1 MKTYSPEAATPA
13 AAITL
18 ATGNSNTQP
27 ILFTNH
33 FGDNTLPY
41 ENTYI
46 NKDGKTETLTSKS
59 ELKWVIRDITVTL
72 TRDWDMSQA
81 QIILTC
87 ELPDKSMREPPLPDV
102 FIFRGGDN
110 PYLGKE
116 DEIRIYAGYV
126 ESSTT
131 PITADLLDEVPFDF
145 TDIKTQKLQCHNKNK
160 PLCPIF
166 WGFIDTMEYSS
177 TPTGSMLTIQCRDR
191 VRVLADTR
199 IVSLVAF
206 QGKQNSEA
214 NPTTVGNQ
222 TVDSSS
228 VEGIVSG
235 DRSEILWQLANAAAG
250 NPFGQN
256 LKDLQKAGTPKCW
269 KFVEKGEIVKGFT
282 VDQNKN
288 IKQKFPQE
296 NPAQWVQTTTCRL
309 MADKATP
316 RFNIWTERPPIVKG
330 EPDSTLQVLNKIPLE
345 IVDFIAKTE
354 ERPMDFFASHING
367 DFILGPR
374 VKDESGFA
382 DADRSHRTYF
392 HRTYPKECSPP
403 TYNQMI
409 QKIKVTDTTL
419 FSFNNFVI
427 IDSSKT
433 KGGGTSLIG
442 AIRKGYSA
450 LSTSLTNRNPSPPC
464 KTQIIYDGGLAS
476 YENPEF
482 GATLLALAH
491 AKIWSRDITGIEMEV
506 VGDPTFYPSEAIRVY
521 NTYLHDYK
529 TYTVVNSN
537 KDTMEDL
544 RKYRDNVEKNVA
556 PQMKTETPDQRKD
569 TSANNNLSK
578 ALGDYFA
585 NRIPSNIDNFV
596 LPYYSVRVVQHR
608 LTTQGDKGFVSRVV
622 AVSDV

>member
-1 MKTYSPEAATPA
+1 MKTYSTEAATPA

-33 FGDNTLPY
+33 FGDKGTY
-41 ENTYI
+41 ENSE
-46 NKDGKTETLTSKS
+46 GKTKDV
-59 ELKWVIRDITVTL
+59 ELKWVIKDITVTL
-72 TRDWDMSQA
+72 TRDWNISQA
-81 QIILTC
+81 QIVLTC

-102 FIFRGGDN
+102 SIYRGGDN

-131 PITADLLDEVPFDF
+131 PITADLLDEIPFDF
-145 TDIKTQKLQCHNKNK
+145 TDIKTQVKQFHNKNK

-166 WGFIDTMEYSS
+166 WGFIDTMKYSGTS
-177 TPTGSMLTIQCRDR
+177 TGYTLTIQCRDR
-191 VRVLADTR
+191 ARVLADTR

-214 NPTTVGNQ
+214 KTVTVGSDNVSQ
-222 TVDSSS
+222 DATT
-228 VEGIVSG
+228 EGVVSG
-235 DRSEILWQLANAAAG
+235 DRTKILMQLANAAAG
-250 NPFGQN
+250 NPYGEDPIE
-256 LKDLQKAGTPKCW
+256 LEKKGAKCW
-269 KFVEKGEIVKGFT
+269 KLVKEGEIVKGFT

-288 IKQKFPQE
+288 VKRKFPSE
-296 NPAQWVQTTTCRL
+296 DPANWVQTTTCRI

-316 RFNIWTERPPIVKG
+316 RFNIWSERPPIVKG
-330 EPDSTLQVLNKIPLE
+330 ESQAILQVLNKVPLE
-345 IVDFIAKTE
+345 IIDFIAKTE

-374 VKDESGFA
+374 VKDESGFK
-382 DADRSHRTYF
+382 DEHRSFRTYF
-392 HRTYPKECSPP
+392 HRTAPDGMIP

-409 QKIKVTDTTL
+409 QKIEATDTTL
-419 FSFNNFVI
+419 FSFNNFII

-450 LSTSLTNRNPSPPC
+450 LSTSLTKRNPSPPC

-476 YENPEF
+476 YDNPEL
-482 GATLLALAH
+482 GATYLAMAH

-506 VGDPTFYPSEAIRVY
+506 VGDPTFYPSEAIRIY

-529 TYTVVNSN
+529 TYTVMDST
-537 KDTMEDL
+537 KDTSKDI
-544 RKYRDNVEKNVA
+544 RDYRDDVEKNVA
-556 PQMKTETPDQRKD
+556 PQMKTETQDQKKD
-569 TSANNNLSK
+569 TSADNNLSK
-578 ALGDYFA
+578 AIGKYFS
-585 NRIPSNIDNFV
+585 NRLPSDIDKFV
-596 LPYYSVRVVQHR
+596 LPYYSVRVVQHK
-608 LTTQGDKGFVSRVV
+608 LTTQGDKGFVSRIL

>member
-1 MKTYSPEAATPA
+1 MKTYSIEAATPA

-33 FGDNTLPY
+33 FGDKGTY
-41 ENTYI
+41 ENSE
-46 NKDGKTETLTSKS
+46 GKTKDV
-59 ELKWVIRDITVTL
+59 ELKWVIKDITVTL
-72 TRDWDMSQA
+72 TRDWDISQA
-81 QIILTC
+81 QIVLTC

-102 FIFRGGDN
+102 SIYRGGDN

-131 PITADLLDEVPFDF
+131 PITADLLDEIPFDF
-145 TDIKTQKLQCHNKNK
+145 TDIKTQVKQSHNKNK

-166 WGFIDTMEYSS
+166 WGFIDTMKYSG
-177 TPTGSMLTIQCRDR
+177 TPTGSTLTIQCRDR
-191 VRVLADTR
+191 VRVFADTR

-206 QGKQNSEA
+206 QGKQNSEGSTKTSVGDQVVD
-214 NPTTVGNQ
+214 PTATEQ
-222 TVDSSS
+222 
-228 VEGIVSG
+228 GIVSG
-235 DRSEILWQLANAAAG
+235 DRTEILMQLANAAAG
-250 NPFGQN
+250 NPYGQN
-256 LKDLQKAGTPKCW
+256 PRDLEKKGVTCW
-269 KFVEKGEIVKGFT
+269 KLVKPGEIVKGFT
-282 VDQNKN
+282 VDQDKN
-288 IKQKFPQE
+288 ITVQFPSE
-296 NPAQWVQTTTCRL
+296 DPAQWVQTTTCRI

-316 RFNIWTERPPIVKG
+316 RFNIWNERPPIVKG
-330 EPDSTLQVLNKIPLE
+330 ESQATLQVLNKVPLE
-345 IVDFIAKTE
+345 IIDFIAKTE

-382 DADRSHRTYF
+382 DEHRSYRTYF
-392 HRTYPKECSPP
+392 HRTAPDGMIP

-409 QKIKVTDTTL
+409 QKIEATDTTL
-419 FSFNNFVI
+419 FSFNNFII

-450 LSTSLTNRNPSPPC
+450 LSTSLTKRSPSPPC

-476 YENPEF
+476 YDNPEL
-482 GATLLALAH
+482 GATYLAMAH

-529 TYTVVNSN
+529 TYTVMDST
-537 KDTMEDL
+537 KDTSKDIRE
-544 RKYRDNVEKNVA
+544 YRDDVEKNVA
-556 PQMKTETPDQRKD
+556 PAMKTETQDQKKD
-569 TSANNNLSK
+569 TSADNNLSK
-578 ALGDYFA
+578 AIGKYFA
-585 NRIPSNIDNFV
+585 NRLPSDIDKFV
-596 LPYYSVRVVQHR
+596 LPYYSVRVVQHK
-608 LTTQGDKGFVSRVV
+608 LTTQGDKGYTTKLSC
-622 AVSDV
+622 VSDI

>member
-1 MKTYSPEAATPA
+1 MKTYSIEAATPA

-33 FGDNTLPY
+33 FGDKGTY
-41 ENTYI
+41 ENSE
-46 NKDGKTETLTSKS
+46 GKTKDV
-59 ELKWVIRDITVTL
+59 ELKWVIKDITVTL
-72 TRDWDMSQA
+72 TRDWNISQA
-81 QIILTC
+81 QIVLTC

-102 FIFRGGDN
+102 SIYRGGDN

-131 PITADLLDEVPFDF
+131 PITADLLDEIPFDF
-145 TDIKTQKLQCHNKNK
+145 TDIKTQVKQSHNKNK

-166 WGFIDTMEYSS
+166 WGFIDTMKYSG
-177 TPTGSMLTIQCRDR
+177 TPTGSTLTIQCRDR
-191 VRVLADTR
+191 VRVFADTR

-206 QGKQNSEA
+206 QGKQNSEGSTKTSVGDQVVD
-214 NPTTVGNQ
+214 PTATEQ
-222 TVDSSS
+222 
-228 VEGIVSG
+228 GIVSG
-235 DRSEILWQLANAAAG
+235 DRTEILMQLANAAAG
-250 NPFGQN
+250 NPYGQN
-256 LKDLQKAGTPKCW
+256 PRDLEKKGVTCW
-269 KFVEKGEIVKGFT
+269 KLVKPGEIVKGFT
-282 VDQNKN
+282 VDQDKN
-288 IKQKFPQE
+288 ITVQFPSE
-296 NPAQWVQTTTCRL
+296 DPAQWVQTTTCRI

-316 RFNIWTERPPIVKG
+316 RFNIWNERPPIVKG
-330 EPDSTLQVLNKIPLE
+330 ESQATLQVLNKVPLE
-345 IVDFIAKTE
+345 IIDFIAKTE

-382 DADRSHRTYF
+382 DEHRSYRTYF
-392 HRTYPKECSPP
+392 HRTAPDGMIP

-409 QKIKVTDTTL
+409 QKIEATDTTL
-419 FSFNNFVI
+419 FSFNNFII

-450 LSTSLTNRNPSPPC
+450 LSTSLTKRSPSPPC

-476 YENPEF
+476 YDNPEL
-482 GATLLALAH
+482 GATYLAMAH

-529 TYTVVNSN
+529 TYTVMDST
-537 KDTMEDL
+537 KDTSKDIRE
-544 RKYRDNVEKNVA
+544 YRDDVEKNVA
-556 PQMKTETPDQRKD
+556 PAMKTETQDQKKD
-569 TSANNNLSK
+569 TSADNNLSK
-578 ALGDYFA
+578 AIGKYFA
-585 NRIPSNIDNFV
+585 NRLPSDIDKFV
-596 LPYYSVRVVQHR
+596 LPYYSVRVVQHK
-608 LTTQGDKGFVSRVV
+608 LTTQGDKGYTTKLSC
-622 AVSDV
+622 VSDI

>member
-1 MKTYSPEAATPA
+1 MKTYSTEAATPA

-33 FGDNTLPY
+33 FGDKGTY
-41 ENTYI
+41 ENSEGQT
-46 NKDGKTETLTSKS
+46 KDV
-59 ELKWVIRDITVTL
+59 ELKWVIKDITVTL
-72 TRDWDMSQA
+72 TRDWDISQA
-81 QIILTC
+81 QIVLTC

-102 FIFRGGDN
+102 SIYRGGDN

-131 PITADLLDEVPFDF
+131 PITADLLDEIPFDF
-145 TDIKTQKLQCHNKNK
+145 TDIKTQVKQSHNKNK

-166 WGFIDTMEYSS
+166 WGFIDTMKYSD
-177 TPTGSMLTIQCRDR
+177 TPTGSTLTIQCRDR
-191 VRVLADTR
+191 VRVFADTR

-206 QGKQNSEA
+206 QGKQNSEGS
-214 NPTTVGNQ
+214 NKTSVGDQVVDPTATEQ
-222 TVDSSS
+222 
-228 VEGIVSG
+228 GIVSG
-235 DRSEILWQLANAAAG
+235 DRTEILIQLANAAAG
-250 NPFGQN
+250 NPYGENQ
-256 LKDLQKAGTPKCW
+256 KDLEQAGTPKCW
-269 KFVEKGEIVKGFT
+269 KFVKPGEIVKGFT
-282 VDQNKN
+282 VDKEKN
-288 IKQKFPQE
+288 VKRKFPSE
-296 NPAQWVQTTTCRL
+296 DPAQWVQTTTCRI

-316 RFNIWTERPPIVKG
+316 RFNIWSERQPIVKG
-330 EPDSTLQVLNKIPLE
+330 ESQATLQVLNKVPLE
-345 IVDFIAKTE
+345 IIDFIAKTE

-382 DADRSHRTYF
+382 DEHRSFRTYF

-409 QKIKVTDTTL
+409 QKIEVTDTTL
-419 FSFNNFVI
+419 FSFNNFII

-450 LSTSLTNRNPSPPC
+450 LSTSLTKRNPSPPC

-476 YENPEF
+476 YDNPEL
-482 GATLLALAH
+482 GATYLAMAH

-529 TYTVVNSN
+529 TYTVMDST
-537 KDTMEDL
+537 KDTSKDIRE
-544 RKYRDNVEKNVA
+544 YRDDVEKNVA
-556 PQMKTETPDQRKD
+556 PAMKTETQDQKKD
-569 TSANNNLSK
+569 TSADNNLSK
-578 ALGDYFA
+578 AIGKYFA
-585 NRIPSNIDNFV
+585 NRIPSNINNFV
-596 LPYYSVRVVQHR
+596 LPYYSVRVVQHK
-608 LTTQGDKGFVSRVV
+608 LTTQGDKGYTTKLS
-622 AVSDV
+622 AVSDI

>member
-1 MKTYSPEAATPA
+1 MKTYSTEAATPA

-33 FGDNTLPY
+33 FGDKGTY
-41 ENTYI
+41 ENSE
-46 NKDGKTETLTSKS
+46 GKTKDV
-59 ELKWVIRDITVTL
+59 ELKWVIKDITVTL
-72 TRDWDMSQA
+72 TRDWDISQA
-81 QIILTC
+81 QIVLTC

-102 FIFRGGDN
+102 SIYRGGDN

-131 PITADLLDEVPFDF
+131 PITADLLDEIPFDF
-145 TDIKTQKLQCHNKNK
+145 TDIKTQVKQSHNKNK

-166 WGFIDTMEYSS
+166 WGFIDTMKYSG
-177 TPTGSMLTIQCRDR
+177 TPTGSTLTIQCRDR
-191 VRVLADTR
+191 VRVFADTR

-206 QGKQNSEA
+206 QGKQNSEGSTKTSVGDQVVD
-214 NPTTVGNQ
+214 PTATEQ
-222 TVDSSS
+222 
-228 VEGIVSG
+228 GIVSG
-235 DRSEILWQLANAAAG
+235 DRTEILMQLANAAAG
-250 NPFGQN
+250 NPYGQN
-256 LKDLQKAGTPKCW
+256 PRDLEKKGVTCW
-269 KFVEKGEIVKGFT
+269 KLVKPGEIVKGFT
-282 VDQNKN
+282 VDQDKN
-288 IKQKFPQE
+288 ITVQFPSE
-296 NPAQWVQTTTCRL
+296 DPAQWVQTTTCRI

-316 RFNIWTERPPIVKG
+316 RFNIWNERPPIVKG
-330 EPDSTLQVLNKIPLE
+330 ESQATLQVLNKVPLE
-345 IVDFIAKTE
+345 IIDFIAKTE

-382 DADRSHRTYF
+382 DEHRSYRTYF
-392 HRTYPKECSPP
+392 HRTAPDGMIP

-409 QKIKVTDTTL
+409 QKIEATDTTL
-419 FSFNNFVI
+419 FSFNNFII

-450 LSTSLTNRNPSPPC
+450 LSTSLTKRSPSPPC

-476 YENPEF
+476 YDNPEL
-482 GATLLALAH
+482 GATYLAMAH

-529 TYTVVNSN
+529 TYTVMDST
-537 KDTMEDL
+537 KDTSKDIRE
-544 RKYRDNVEKNVA
+544 YRDDVEKNVA
-556 PQMKTETPDQRKD
+556 PAMKTETQDQKKD
-569 TSANNNLSK
+569 TSADNNLSK
-578 ALGDYFA
+578 AIGKYFA
-585 NRIPSNIDNFV
+585 NRLPSDIDKFV
-596 LPYYSVRVVQHR
+596 LPYYSVRVVQHK
-608 LTTQGDKGFVSRVV
+608 LTTQGDKGYTTKLSC
-622 AVSDV
+622 VSDI

>member
-1 MKTYSPEAATPA
+1 MKTYSIEAATPA

-33 FGDNTLPY
+33 FGDKGTY
-41 ENTYI
+41 ENSE
-46 NKDGKTETLTSKS
+46 GKTKNV
-59 ELKWVIRDITVTL
+59 ELKWVIKDITVTL
-72 TRDWDMSQA
+72 TRDWDISQA
-81 QIILTC
+81 QIVLTC

-102 FIFRGGDN
+102 SIYRGGDN

-131 PITADLLDEVPFDF
+131 PITADLLDEIPFDF
-145 TDIKTQKLQCHNKNK
+145 TDIKTQVKQSHNKNK

-166 WGFIDTMEYSS
+166 WGFIDTMKYSGN
-177 TPTGSMLTIQCRDR
+177 PTGSTLTIQCRDR
-191 VRVLADTR
+191 VRVFADTR

-206 QGKQNSEA
+206 QGKQNSERSTKTSVGDQVVD
-214 NPTTVGNQ
+214 PTATEQ
-222 TVDSSS
+222 
-228 VEGIVSG
+228 GIVSG
-235 DRSEILWQLANAAAG
+235 DRTEILMQLANAAAG
-250 NPFGQN
+250 NPYGQN
-256 LKDLQKAGTPKCW
+256 PRDLEKKGVTCW
-269 KFVEKGEIVKGFT
+269 KLVKPGEIVKGFT
-282 VDQNKN
+282 VDQDKN
-288 IKQKFPQE
+288 ITVQFPSE
-296 NPAQWVQTTTCRL
+296 DPAQWVQTTTCRI

-316 RFNIWTERPPIVKG
+316 RFNIWNERPPIVKG
-330 EPDSTLQVLNKIPLE
+330 ESQGTLQVLNKVPLE
-345 IVDFIAKTE
+345 IIDFIAKTE

-382 DADRSHRTYF
+382 DEHRSYRTYF
-392 HRTYPKECSPP
+392 HRTAPDGMIP

-409 QKIKVTDTTL
+409 QKIEATDTTL
-419 FSFNNFVI
+419 FSFNNFII

-450 LSTSLTNRNPSPPC
+450 LSTSLTKRSPSPPC

-476 YENPEF
+476 YDNPEL
-482 GATLLALAH
+482 GATYLAMAH

-506 VGDPTFYPSEAIRVY
+506 VGDPTLYPSEAIRVY

-529 TYTVVNSN
+529 TYTVMDST
-537 KDTMEDL
+537 KDTSKDIRE
-544 RKYRDNVEKNVA
+544 YRDDVEKNVA
-556 PQMKTETPDQRKD
+556 PAMKTETQDQKKD
-569 TSANNNLSK
+569 TSADNNLSK
-578 ALGDYFA
+578 AIGKYFA
-585 NRIPSNIDNFV
+585 NRLPSDIDKFV
-596 LPYYSVRVVQHR
+596 LPYYSVRVVQHK
-608 LTTQGDKGFVSRVV
+608 LTTQGDKGYTTKLSC
-622 AVSDV
+622 VSDI

>member
-1 MKTYSPEAATPA
+1 MKTYSTEAATPA

-33 FGDNTLPY
+33 FGDKGTY
-41 ENTYI
+41 ENSE
-46 NKDGKTETLTSKS
+46 GKTKDV
-59 ELKWVIRDITVTL
+59 ELKWVIKDITVTL
-72 TRDWDMSQA
+72 TRDWDISQA
-81 QIILTC
+81 QIVLTC

-102 FIFRGGDN
+102 SIYRGGDN

-131 PITADLLDEVPFDF
+131 PITADLLDEIPFDF
-145 TDIKTQKLQCHNKNK
+145 TDIKTQVKQSHNKNK

-166 WGFIDTMEYSS
+166 WGFIDTMKYSG
-177 TPTGSMLTIQCRDR
+177 TPTGSTLTIQCRDR
-191 VRVLADTR
+191 VRVFADTR

-206 QGKQNSEA
+206 QGKQNSEGS
-214 NPTTVGNQ
+214 NKTSVGDQVVDPTATEQ
-222 TVDSSS
+222 
-228 VEGIVSG
+228 GIVSG
-235 DRSEILWQLANAAAG
+235 DRTEILMQLANAAAG
-250 NPFGQN
+250 NPYGQN
-256 LKDLQKAGTPKCW
+256 PRDLEKKGVTCW
-269 KFVEKGEIVKGFT
+269 KLVKPGEIVKGFT
-282 VDQNKN
+282 VDQDKN
-288 IKQKFPQE
+288 ITVQFPSE
-296 NPAQWVQTTTCRL
+296 DPAQWVQTTTCRI

-316 RFNIWTERPPIVKG
+316 RFNIWNERPPIVKG
-330 EPDSTLQVLNKIPLE
+330 ESQATLQVLNKVPLE
-345 IVDFIAKTE
+345 IIDFIAKTE

-382 DADRSHRTYF
+382 DEHRSYRTYF
-392 HRTYPKECSPP
+392 HRTAPDGMIP

-409 QKIKVTDTTL
+409 QKIEATDTTL
-419 FSFNNFVI
+419 FSFNNFII

-450 LSTSLTNRNPSPPC
+450 LSTSLTKRSPSPPC

-476 YENPEF
+476 YDNPEL
-482 GATLLALAH
+482 GATYLAMAH

-529 TYTVVNSN
+529 TYTVMDST
-537 KDTMEDL
+537 KDTSKDIRE
-544 RKYRDNVEKNVA
+544 YRDDVEKNVA
-556 PQMKTETPDQRKD
+556 PAMKTETQDQKKD
-569 TSANNNLSK
+569 TSADNNLSK
-578 ALGDYFA
+578 AIGKYFA
-585 NRIPSNIDNFV
+585 NRLPSDIDKFV
-596 LPYYSVRVVQHR
+596 LPYYSVRVVQHK
-608 LTTQGDKGFVSRVV
+608 LTTQGDKGYTTKLSC
-622 AVSDV
+622 VSDI

>member
-1 MKTYSPEAATPA
+1 MKTYSTEAATPA

-33 FGDNTLPY
+33 FGDKGTY
-41 ENTYI
+41 ENSE
-46 NKDGKTETLTSKS
+46 GKTKDV
-59 ELKWVIRDITVTL
+59 ELKWVIKDITVTL
-72 TRDWDMSQA
+72 TRDWDISQA
-81 QIILTC
+81 QIVLTC

-102 FIFRGGDN
+102 SIYRGGDN

-131 PITADLLDEVPFDF
+131 PITADLLDEIPFDF
-145 TDIKTQKLQCHNKNK
+145 TDIKTQVKQSHNKNK

-166 WGFIDTMEYSS
+166 WGFIDTMKYSG
-177 TPTGSMLTIQCRDR
+177 TPTGSTLTIQCRDR
-191 VRVLADTR
+191 VRVFADTR

-206 QGKQNSEA
+206 QGKQNSEGS
-214 NPTTVGNQ
+214 NKTSVGDQ
-222 TVDSSS
+222 VVDSTA
-228 VEGIVSG
+228 IVSG
-235 DRSEILWQLANAAAG
+235 DRTEILMQLANAAAG
-250 NPFGQN
+250 NPYGQN
-256 LKDLQKAGTPKCW
+256 PRDLEKKGVTCW
-269 KFVEKGEIVKGFT
+269 KLVKPGEIVKGFT
-282 VDQNKN
+282 VDQDKN
-288 IKQKFPQE
+288 ITVQFPSE
-296 NPAQWVQTTTCRL
+296 DPAQWVQTTTCRI

-316 RFNIWTERPPIVKG
+316 RFNIWNERPPIVKG
-330 EPDSTLQVLNKIPLE
+330 ESQATLQVLNKVPLE
-345 IVDFIAKTE
+345 IIDFIAKTE

-382 DADRSHRTYF
+382 DEHRSYRTYF
-392 HRTYPKECSPP
+392 HRTAPDGMIP

-409 QKIKVTDTTL
+409 QKIEATDTTL
-419 FSFNNFVI
+419 FSFNNFII

-450 LSTSLTNRNPSPPC
+450 LSTSLTKRSPSPPC

-476 YENPEF
+476 YDNPEL
-482 GATLLALAH
+482 GATYLAMAH

-506 VGDPTFYPSEAIRVY
+506 VGDPTFYTSEAIRVY

-529 TYTVVNSN
+529 TYTVMDST
-537 KDTMEDL
+537 KDTSKDIRE
-544 RKYRDNVEKNVA
+544 YRDDVEKNVA
-556 PQMKTETPDQRKD
+556 PAMKTETQDQKKD
-569 TSANNNLSK
+569 TSADNNLSK
-578 ALGDYFA
+578 AIGKYFA
-585 NRIPSNIDNFV
+585 NRLPSDIDKFV
-596 LPYYSVRVVQHR
+596 LPYYSVRVVQHK
-608 LTTQGDKGFVSRVV
+608 LTTQGDKGYTTKLSC
-622 AVSDV
+622 VSDI

>member
-1 MKTYSPEAATPA
+1 MKTYSIEAATPA

-33 FGDNTLPY
+33 FGDKGTY
-41 ENTYI
+41 ENSE
-46 NKDGKTETLTSKS
+46 GKTKDV
-59 ELKWVIRDITVTL
+59 ELKWVIKDITVTL
-72 TRDWDMSQA
+72 TRDWDISQA
-81 QIILTC
+81 QIVLTC

-102 FIFRGGDN
+102 SIYRGGDN

-131 PITADLLDEVPFDF
+131 PITADLLDEIPFDF
-145 TDIKTQKLQCHNKNK
+145 TDIKTQVKQSHNKNK

-166 WGFIDTMEYSS
+166 WGFIDTMKYSG
-177 TPTGSMLTIQCRDR
+177 TPTGSTLTIQCRDR
-191 VRVLADTR
+191 VRVFADTR

-206 QGKQNSEA
+206 QGKQNSEGSTKTSVGDQVVD
-214 NPTTVGNQ
+214 PTATEQ
-222 TVDSSS
+222 
-228 VEGIVSG
+228 GIVSG
-235 DRSEILWQLANAAAG
+235 DRTEILMQLANAAAG
-250 NPFGQN
+250 NPYGQN
-256 LKDLQKAGTPKCW
+256 PRDLEKKGVTCW
-269 KFVEKGEIVKGFT
+269 KLVKPGEIVKGFT
-282 VDQNKN
+282 VDQDKN
-288 IKQKFPQE
+288 ITVQFPSE
-296 NPAQWVQTTTCRL
+296 DPAQWVQTTTCRI

-316 RFNIWTERPPIVKG
+316 RFNIWNERLPIVKG
-330 EPDSTLQVLNKIPLE
+330 ESQATLQVLNKVPLE
-345 IVDFIAKTE
+345 IIDFIAKTE

-382 DADRSHRTYF
+382 DEHRSYRTYF
-392 HRTYPKECSPP
+392 HRTAPDGMIP

-409 QKIKVTDTTL
+409 QKIEATDTTL
-419 FSFNNFVI
+419 FSFNNFII

-450 LSTSLTNRNPSPPC
+450 LSTSLTKRSPSPPC

-476 YENPEF
+476 YDNPEL
-482 GATLLALAH
+482 GATYLAMAH

-529 TYTVVNSN
+529 TYTVMDST
-537 KDTMEDL
+537 KDTSKDIRE
-544 RKYRDNVEKNVA
+544 YRDDVEKNVA
-556 PQMKTETPDQRKD
+556 PAMKTETQDQKKD
-569 TSANNNLSK
+569 TSADNNLSK
-578 ALGDYFA
+578 AIGKYFA
-585 NRIPSNIDNFV
+585 NRLPSDIDKFV
-596 LPYYSVRVVQHR
+596 LPYYSVRVVQHK
-608 LTTQGDKGFVSRVV
+608 LTTQGDKGYTTKLSC
-622 AVSDV
+622 VSDI

>member
-1 MKTYSPEAATPA
+1 MKTYSTEAATPA

-33 FGDNTLPY
+33 FGDKGTY
-41 ENTYI
+41 ENSE
-46 NKDGKTETLTSKS
+46 GKTKDV
-59 ELKWVIRDITVTL
+59 ELKWVIKDITVTL
-72 TRDWDMSQA
+72 TRDWDISQA
-81 QIILTC
+81 QIVLTC

-102 FIFRGGDN
+102 SIYRGGDN

-131 PITADLLDEVPFDF
+131 PITADLLDEIPFDF
-145 TDIKTQKLQCHNKNK
+145 TDIKTQVKQSHNKNK

-166 WGFIDTMEYSS
+166 WGFIDTMKYSG
-177 TPTGSMLTIQCRDR
+177 TPTGSTLTIQCRDR
-191 VRVLADTR
+191 VRVFADTR

-206 QGKQNSEA
+206 QGKQNSEG
-214 NPTTVGNQ
+214 NTKTSVGDQVVDPTATEQ
-222 TVDSSS
+222 
-228 VEGIVSG
+228 GIVSG
-235 DRSEILWQLANAAAG
+235 DRTEILMQLANAAAG
-250 NPFGQN
+250 NPYGQN
-256 LKDLQKAGTPKCW
+256 PRDLEKKGVTCW
-269 KFVEKGEIVKGFT
+269 KLVKPGEIVKGFT
-282 VDQNKN
+282 VDQDKN
-288 IKQKFPQE
+288 ITVQFPSE
-296 NPAQWVQTTTCRL
+296 DPAQWVQTTTCRI

-316 RFNIWTERPPIVKG
+316 RFNIWNERPPIVKG
-330 EPDSTLQVLNKIPLE
+330 ESQATLQVLNKVPLE
-345 IVDFIAKTE
+345 IIDFIAKTE

-374 VKDESGFA
+374 VKDESGFK
-382 DADRSHRTYF
+382 DEHRSYRTYF
-392 HRTYPKECSPP
+392 HRTAPDGMIP

-409 QKIKVTDTTL
+409 QKIEATDTTL
-419 FSFNNFVI
+419 FSFNNFII

-450 LSTSLTNRNPSPPC
+450 LSTSLTKRSPSPPC

-476 YENPEF
+476 YDNPEL
-482 GATLLALAH
+482 GATYLAMAH

-529 TYTVVNSN
+529 TYTVMDST
-537 KDTMEDL
+537 KDTSKDIRE
-544 RKYRDNVEKNVA
+544 YRDDVEKNVA
-556 PQMKTETPDQRKD
+556 PAMKTETQDQKKD
-569 TSANNNLSK
+569 TSADNNLSK
-578 ALGDYFA
+578 AIGKYFA
-585 NRIPSNIDNFV
+585 NRLPSDIDKFV
-596 LPYYSVRVVQHR
+596 LPYYSVRVVQHK
-608 LTTQGDKGFVSRVV
+608 LTTQGDKGYTTKLSC
-622 AVSDV
+622 VSDI

>member
-1 MKTYSPEAATPA
+1 MKTYSIEAATPA

-33 FGDNTLPY
+33 FGDKGTY
-41 ENTYI
+41 ENSE
-46 NKDGKTETLTSKS
+46 GKTKDV
-59 ELKWVIRDITVTL
+59 ELKWVIKDITVTL
-72 TRDWDMSQA
+72 TRDWNISQA
-81 QIILTC
+81 QIVLTC

-102 FIFRGGDN
+102 SIYRGGDN

-131 PITADLLDEVPFDF
+131 PITADLLDEIPFDF
-145 TDIKTQKLQCHNKNK
+145 TDIKTQVKQSHNKNK

-166 WGFIDTMEYSS
+166 WGFIDTMKYSG
-177 TPTGSMLTIQCRDR
+177 TPTGSTLTIQCRDR
-191 VRVLADTR
+191 VRVFADTR

-206 QGKQNSEA
+206 QGKQNSEGSTKTSVGDQVVD
-214 NPTTVGNQ
+214 PTATEQ
-222 TVDSSS
+222 
-228 VEGIVSG
+228 GIVSG
-235 DRSEILWQLANAAAG
+235 DRTEILMQLANAAAG
-250 NPFGQN
+250 NPYGQN
-256 LKDLQKAGTPKCW
+256 PRDLEKKGVTCW
-269 KFVEKGEIVKGFT
+269 KLVKPGEIVKGFT
-282 VDQNKN
+282 VDQDKN
-288 IKQKFPQE
+288 ITVQFPSE
-296 NPAQWVQTTTCRL
+296 DPAQWVQTTTCRI

-316 RFNIWTERPPIVKG
+316 RFNIWNERLPIVKG
-330 EPDSTLQVLNKIPLE
+330 ESQATLQVLNKVPLE
-345 IVDFIAKTE
+345 IIDFIAKTE

-382 DADRSHRTYF
+382 DEHRSYRTYF
-392 HRTYPKECSPP
+392 HRTAPDGMIP

-409 QKIKVTDTTL
+409 QKIEATDTTL
-419 FSFNNFVI
+419 FSFNNFII

-450 LSTSLTNRNPSPPC
+450 LSTSLTKRSPSPPC

-476 YENPEF
+476 YDNPEL
-482 GATLLALAH
+482 GATYLAMAH

-529 TYTVVNSN
+529 TYTVMDST
-537 KDTMEDL
+537 KDTSKDIRE
-544 RKYRDNVEKNVA
+544 YRDDVEKNVA
-556 PQMKTETPDQRKD
+556 PAMKTETQDQKKD
-569 TSANNNLSK
+569 TSADNNLSK
-578 ALGDYFA
+578 AIGKYFA
-585 NRIPSNIDNFV
+585 NRLPSDIDKFV
-596 LPYYSVRVVQHR
+596 LPYYSVRVVQHK
-608 LTTQGDKGFVSRVV
+608 LTTQGDKGYTTKLSC
-622 AVSDV
+622 VSDI

>member
-1 MKTYSPEAATPA
+1 MKTYSTEAATPA

-33 FGDNTLPY
+33 FGDKGTY
-41 ENTYI
+41 ENSE
-46 NKDGKTETLTSKS
+46 GKTKDV
-59 ELKWVIRDITVTL
+59 ELKWVIKDITVTL
-72 TRDWDMSQA
+72 TRDWNISQA
-81 QIILTC
+81 QIVLTC

-102 FIFRGGDN
+102 SIYRGGDN

-131 PITADLLDEVPFDF
+131 PITADLLDEIPFDF
-145 TDIKTQKLQCHNKNK
+145 TDQSHNKNK

-166 WGFIDTMEYSS
+166 WGFIDTMKYSG
-177 TPTGSMLTIQCRDR
+177 TPTGYTLTIQCRDR
-191 VRVLADTR
+191 ARVFADTR

-214 NPTTVGNQ
+214 KTVTVGSDNVSQ
-222 TVDSSS
+222 DATT
-228 VEGIVSG
+228 EGVVSG
-235 DRSEILWQLANAAAG
+235 DRTKILMQLANAAAG
-250 NPFGQN
+250 NPYGEDPIE
-256 LKDLQKAGTPKCW
+256 LEKKGAKCW
-269 KFVEKGEIVKGFT
+269 KLVKEGEIVKGFT

-288 IKQKFPQE
+288 VKRKFPSE
-296 NPAQWVQTTTCRL
+296 DPANWVQTTTCRI

-316 RFNIWTERPPIVKG
+316 RFNIWSERPPIVKG
-330 EPDSTLQVLNKIPLE
+330 ESQAILQVLNKVPLE
-345 IVDFIAKTE
+345 IIDFIAKTE

-374 VKDESGFA
+374 VKDESGFK
-382 DADRSHRTYF
+382 DEHRSFRTYF
-392 HRTYPKECSPP
+392 HRTAPDGMIP

-409 QKIKVTDTTL
+409 QKIEATDTTL
-419 FSFNNFVI
+419 FSFNNFII

-450 LSTSLTNRNPSPPC
+450 LSTSLTKRNPSPPC

-476 YENPEF
+476 YDNPEL
-482 GATLLALAH
+482 GATYLAMAH

-506 VGDPTFYPSEAIRVY
+506 VGDPTFYPSEAIRIY

-529 TYTVVNSN
+529 TYTVMDST
-537 KDTMEDL
+537 KDTSKDI
-544 RKYRDNVEKNVA
+544 RDYRDDVEKNVA
-556 PQMKTETPDQRKD
+556 PQMKTETQDQKKD
-569 TSANNNLSK
+569 TSADNNLSK
-578 ALGDYFA
+578 AIGKYFS
-585 NRIPSNIDNFV
+585 NRLPSDIDKFV
-596 LPYYSVRVVQHR
+596 LPYYSVRVVQHK
-608 LTTQGDKGFVSRVV
+608 LTTQGDKGFVSRIL

>member
-1 MKTYSPEAATPA
+1 MKTYSIEAATPA

-33 FGDNTLPY
+33 FGDKGTY
-41 ENTYI
+41 ENSE
-46 NKDGKTETLTSKS
+46 GKTKDV
-59 ELKWVIRDITVTL
+59 ELKWVIKDITVTL
-72 TRDWDMSQA
+72 TRDWDISQA
-81 QIILTC
+81 QIVLTC

-102 FIFRGGDN
+102 SIYRGGDN

-131 PITADLLDEVPFDF
+131 PITADLLDEIPFDF
-145 TDIKTQKLQCHNKNK
+145 TDIKTQVKQSHNKNK

-166 WGFIDTMEYSS
+166 WGFIDTMKYSG
-177 TPTGSMLTIQCRDR
+177 TPTGSTLTIQCRDR
-191 VRVLADTR
+191 VRVFADTR

-206 QGKQNSEA
+206 QGKQNSEGS
-214 NPTTVGNQ
+214 TKTSVGDQ
-222 TVDSSS
+222 VVDSTAT
-228 VEGIVSG
+228 EQGIVSG
-235 DRSEILWQLANAAAG
+235 DRTEILMQLANAAAG
-250 NPFGQN
+250 NPYGQN
-256 LKDLQKAGTPKCW
+256 PRDLEKKGVTCW
-269 KFVEKGEIVKGFT
+269 KLVKPGEIVKGFT
-282 VDQNKN
+282 VDQDKN
-288 IKQKFPQE
+288 ITVQFPSE
-296 NPAQWVQTTTCRL
+296 DPAQWVQTTTCRI

-316 RFNIWTERPPIVKG
+316 RFNIWNERPPIVKG
-330 EPDSTLQVLNKIPLE
+330 ESQATLQVLNKVPLE
-345 IVDFIAKTE
+345 IIDFIAKTE

-382 DADRSHRTYF
+382 DEHRSYRTYF
-392 HRTYPKECSPP
+392 HRTAPDGMIP

-409 QKIKVTDTTL
+409 QKIEATDTTL
-419 FSFNNFVI
+419 FSFNNFII

-450 LSTSLTNRNPSPPC
+450 LSTSLTKRSPSPPC

-476 YENPEF
+476 YDNPEL
-482 GATLLALAH
+482 GATYLAMAH

-529 TYTVVNSN
+529 TYTVMDST
-537 KDTMEDL
+537 KDTSKDIRE
-544 RKYRDNVEKNVA
+544 YRDDVEKNVA
-556 PQMKTETPDQRKD
+556 PAMKTETQDQKKD
-569 TSANNNLSK
+569 TSADNNLSK
-578 ALGDYFA
+578 AIGKYFA
-585 NRIPSNIDNFV
+585 NRLPSDIDKFV
-596 LPYYSVRVVQHR
+596 LPYYSVRVVQHK
-608 LTTQGDKGFVSRVV
+608 LTTQGDKGYTTKLSC
-622 AVSDV
+622 VSDI

>member
-1 MKTYSPEAATPA
+1 MKTYSIEAATPA

-33 FGDNTLPY
+33 FGDKGTY
-41 ENTYI
+41 ENSE
-46 NKDGKTETLTSKS
+46 GKTKDV
-59 ELKWVIRDITVTL
+59 ELKWVIKDITVTL
-72 TRDWDMSQA
+72 TRDWDISQA
-81 QIILTC
+81 QIVLTC

-102 FIFRGGDN
+102 SIYRGGDN

-131 PITADLLDEVPFDF
+131 PITADLLDEIPFDF
-145 TDIKTQKLQCHNKNK
+145 TDIKTQVKQSHNKNK

-166 WGFIDTMEYSS
+166 WGFIDTMKYSG
-177 TPTGSMLTIQCRDR
+177 TPTGSTLTIQCRDR
-191 VRVLADTR
+191 VRVFADTR

-206 QGKQNSEA
+206 QGKQNSEGS
-214 NPTTVGNQ
+214 NKTSVGDQVVDPTATEQ
-222 TVDSSS
+222 
-228 VEGIVSG
+228 GIVSG
-235 DRSEILWQLANAAAG
+235 DRTEILMQLANAAAG
-250 NPFGQN
+250 NPYGQN
-256 LKDLQKAGTPKCW
+256 PRDLEKKGVTCW
-269 KFVEKGEIVKGFT
+269 KLVKPGEIVKGFT
-282 VDQNKN
+282 VDQDKN
-288 IKQKFPQE
+288 ITVQFPSE
-296 NPAQWVQTTTCRL
+296 DPAQWVQTTTCRI

-316 RFNIWTERPPIVKG
+316 RFNIWNERPPIVKG
-330 EPDSTLQVLNKIPLE
+330 ESQATLQVLNKVPLE
-345 IVDFIAKTE
+345 IIDFIAKTE

-382 DADRSHRTYF
+382 DEHRSYRTYF
-392 HRTYPKECSPP
+392 HRTAPDGMIP

-409 QKIKVTDTTL
+409 QKIEATDTTL
-419 FSFNNFVI
+419 FSFNNFII

-450 LSTSLTNRNPSPPC
+450 LSTSLTKRSPSPPC

-476 YENPEF
+476 YDNPEL
-482 GATLLALAH
+482 GATYLAMAH

-529 TYTVVNSN
+529 TYTVMDST
-537 KDTMEDL
+537 KDTSKDIRE
-544 RKYRDNVEKNVA
+544 YRDDVEKNVA
-556 PQMKTETPDQRKD
+556 PAMKTETQDQKKD
-569 TSANNNLSK
+569 TSADNNLSK
-578 ALGDYFA
+578 AIGKYFA
-585 NRIPSNIDNFV
+585 NRLPSDIDKFV
-596 LPYYSVRVVQHR
+596 LPYYSVRVVQHK
-608 LTTQGDKGFVSRVV
+608 LTTQGDKGYTTKLSC
-622 AVSDV
+622 VSDI

>member
-1 MKTYSPEAATPA
+1 MKTYSTEAATPA

-33 FGDNTLPY
+33 FGDKGTY
-41 ENTYI
+41 ENSE
-46 NKDGKTETLTSKS
+46 GKTKDV
-59 ELKWVIRDITVTL
+59 ELKWVIKDITVTL
-72 TRDWDMSQA
+72 TRDWPINQA
-81 QIILTC
+81 QIVLTC

-102 FIFRGGDN
+102 SIYRGGDN

-131 PITADLLDEVPFDF
+131 PITADLLDEIPFDF
-145 TDIKTQKLQCHNKNK
+145 TDIKTQVKQSHNKNK

-166 WGFIDTMEYSS
+166 WGFIDTMKYSG
-177 TPTGSMLTIQCRDR
+177 TPTGSTLTIQCRDR
-191 VRVLADTR
+191 VRVFADTR

-206 QGKQNSEA
+206 QGKQNSEG
-214 NPTTVGNQ
+214 NTKTSVGDQVVDPTATEQ
-222 TVDSSS
+222 
-228 VEGIVSG
+228 GIVSG
-235 DRSEILWQLANAAAG
+235 DRTEILMQLANAAAG
-250 NPFGQN
+250 NPYGQN
-256 LKDLQKAGTPKCW
+256 PRDLEKKGVTCW
-269 KFVEKGEIVKGFT
+269 KLVKPGEIVKGFT
-282 VDQNKN
+282 VDQDKN
-288 IKQKFPQE
+288 ITVQFPSE
-296 NPAQWVQTTTCRL
+296 DPAQWVQTTTCRI

-316 RFNIWTERPPIVKG
+316 RFNIWNERPPIVKG
-330 EPDSTLQVLNKIPLE
+330 ESQATLQVLNKVPLE
-345 IVDFIAKTE
+345 IIDFIAKTE

-382 DADRSHRTYF
+382 DEHRSYRTYF
-392 HRTYPKECSPP
+392 HRTAPDGMIP

-409 QKIKVTDTTL
+409 QKIEATDTTL
-419 FSFNNFVI
+419 FSFNNFII

-450 LSTSLTNRNPSPPC
+450 LSTSLTKRSPSPPC

-476 YENPEF
+476 YDNPEL
-482 GATLLALAH
+482 GATYLAMAH

-529 TYTVVNSN
+529 TYTVMDST
-537 KDTMEDL
+537 KDTSKDIRE
-544 RKYRDNVEKNVA
+544 YRDDVEKNVA
-556 PQMKTETPDQRKD
+556 PAMKTETQDQKKD
-569 TSANNNLSK
+569 TSADNNLSK
-578 ALGDYFA
+578 AIGKYFA
-585 NRIPSNIDNFV
+585 NRLPSDIDKFV
-596 LPYYSVRVVQHR
+596 LPYYSVRVVQHK
-608 LTTQGDKGFVSRVV
+608 LTTQGDKGYTTKLSC
-622 AVSDV
+622 VSDI

>member
-1 MKTYSPEAATPA
+1 MKTYSSEAATPA

-18 ATGNSNTQP
+18 ATANSNTQP

-33 FGDNTLPY
+33 FGDKGTY
-41 ENTYI
+41 ENTEGQTT
-46 NKDGKTETLTSKS
+46 NV

-72 TRDWDMSQA
+72 TRDWDISQA
-81 QIILTC
+81 QIVLTC
-87 ELPDKSMREPPLPDV
+87 ELPDKSMREPNLPDV
-102 FIFRGGDN
+102 SIFRGGDS

-131 PITADLLDEVPFDF
+131 PITADLLDEVPFDYI
-145 TDIKTQKLQCHNKNK
+145 DIKTQKLQSHNRDK

-214 NPTTVGNQ
+214 NQTTVGSE

-228 VEGIVSG
+228 VESIVSG
-235 DRSEILWQLANAAAG
+235 DRSEILLQLANAAAG
-250 NPFGQN
+250 NPYGENRQS
-256 LKDLQKAGTPKCW
+256 LVEPKCW

-282 VDQNKN
+282 VDQDKN
-288 IKQKFPQE
+288 VKQEFPQA
-296 NPAQWVQTTTCRL
+296 NPAQWVQTTTCRI

-316 RFNIWTERPPIVKG
+316 RFNIWVERPPIVKG
-330 EPDSTLQVLNKIPLE
+330 EPNSTLQVLNKVPLE

-382 DADRSHRTYF
+382 DPDRSYRTYF

-529 TYTVVNSN
+529 TYTVVDSN
-537 KDTMEDL
+537 KDTTQDIRDY
-544 RKYRDNVEKNVA
+544 RKQAEQVA
-556 PQMKTETPDQRKD
+556 AEIKTETQDQRKD
-569 TSANNNLSK
+569 TSPNNNLSK
-578 ALGDYFA
+578 AIGDYFA

-608 LTTQGDKGFVSRVV
+608 LTTQGDKGYVTKVLG
-622 AVSDV
+622 VSDI

>member
-1 MKTYSPEAATPA
+1 MKTYSTEAATPA

-33 FGDNTLPY
+33 FGDKGTY
-41 ENTYI
+41 ENSE
-46 NKDGKTETLTSKS
+46 GKTKDV
-59 ELKWVIRDITVTL
+59 ELKWVIKDITVTL
-72 TRDWDMSQA
+72 TRDWNISQA
-81 QIILTC
+81 QIVLTC

-102 FIFRGGDN
+102 SIYRGGDN

-131 PITADLLDEVPFDF
+131 PITADLLDEIPFDF
-145 TDIKTQKLQCHNKNK
+145 TDIKTQVKQSHNKNK

-166 WGFIDTMEYSS
+166 WGFIDTMKYSG
-177 TPTGSMLTIQCRDR
+177 TPTGSTLTIQCRDR
-191 VRVLADTR
+191 VRVFADTR

-206 QGKQNSEA
+206 QGKQNSEGSTKTSVGDQVVD
-214 NPTTVGNQ
+214 PTATEQ
-222 TVDSSS
+222 
-228 VEGIVSG
+228 GIVSG
-235 DRSEILWQLANAAAG
+235 DRTEILMQLANAAAG
-250 NPFGQN
+250 NPYGQN
-256 LKDLQKAGTPKCW
+256 PRDLEKKGVTCW
-269 KFVEKGEIVKGFT
+269 KLVKPGEIVKGFT
-282 VDQNKN
+282 VDQDKN
-288 IKQKFPQE
+288 ITVQFPSE
-296 NPAQWVQTTTCRL
+296 DPAQWVQTTTCRI

-316 RFNIWTERPPIVKG
+316 RFNIWNERPPIVKG
-330 EPDSTLQVLNKIPLE
+330 ESQATLQVLNKVPLE
-345 IVDFIAKTE
+345 IIDFIAKTE

-382 DADRSHRTYF
+382 DEHRSYRTYF
-392 HRTYPKECSPP
+392 HRTAPDGMIP

-409 QKIKVTDTTL
+409 QKIEATDTTL
-419 FSFNNFVI
+419 FSFNNFII

-450 LSTSLTNRNPSPPC
+450 LSTSLTKRSPSPPC

-476 YENPEF
+476 YDNPEL
-482 GATLLALAH
+482 GATYLAMAH

-529 TYTVVNSN
+529 TYTVMDST
-537 KDTMEDL
+537 KDTSKDIRE
-544 RKYRDNVEKNVA
+544 YRDDVEKNVA
-556 PQMKTETPDQRKD
+556 PAMKTETQDQKKD
-569 TSANNNLSK
+569 TSADNNLSK
-578 ALGDYFA
+578 AIGKYFA
-585 NRIPSNIDNFV
+585 NRLPSDIDKFV
-596 LPYYSVRVVQHR
+596 LPYYSVRVVQHK
-608 LTTQGDKGFVSRVV
+608 LTTQGDKGYTTKLSC
-622 AVSDV
+622 VSDI

>member
-1 MKTYSPEAATPA
+1 MKTYSTEAATPA

-33 FGDNTLPY
+33 FGDKGTY
-41 ENTYI
+41 ENSE
-46 NKDGKTETLTSKS
+46 GKTKDV
-59 ELKWVIRDITVTL
+59 ELKWVIKDITVTL
-72 TRDWDMSQA
+72 TRDWDISQA
-81 QIILTC
+81 QIVLTC

-102 FIFRGGDN
+102 SIYRGGDN

-131 PITADLLDEVPFDF
+131 PITADLLDEIPFDF
-145 TDIKTQKLQCHNKNK
+145 TDIKTQVKQSHNKNK

-166 WGFIDTMEYSS
+166 WGFIDTMKYSG
-177 TPTGSMLTIQCRDR
+177 TPTGSTLTIQCRDR
-191 VRVLADTR
+191 VRVFADTR

-206 QGKQNSEA
+206 QGKQNSEGS
-214 NPTTVGNQ
+214 NKTSVGDQ
-222 TVDSSS
+222 VVDSTA
-228 VEGIVSG
+228 IVSG
-235 DRSEILWQLANAAAG
+235 DRTEILMQLANAAAG
-250 NPFGQN
+250 NPYGQN
-256 LKDLQKAGTPKCW
+256 PRDLEKKGVTCW
-269 KFVEKGEIVKGFT
+269 KLVKPGEIVKGFT
-282 VDQNKN
+282 VDQDKN
-288 IKQKFPQE
+288 ITVQFPSE
-296 NPAQWVQTTTCRL
+296 DPAQWVQTTTCRI

-316 RFNIWTERPPIVKG
+316 RFNIWNERPPIVKG
-330 EPDSTLQVLNKIPLE
+330 ESQATLQVLNKVPLE
-345 IVDFIAKTE
+345 IIDFIAKTE

-382 DADRSHRTYF
+382 DEHRSYRTYF
-392 HRTYPKECSPP
+392 HRTAPDGMIP

-409 QKIKVTDTTL
+409 QKIEATDTTL
-419 FSFNNFVI
+419 FSFNNFII

-450 LSTSLTNRNPSPPC
+450 LSTSLTKRSPSPPC

-476 YENPEF
+476 YDNPEL
-482 GATLLALAH
+482 GATYLAMAH

-529 TYTVVNSN
+529 TYTVMDST
-537 KDTMEDL
+537 KDTSKDIRE
-544 RKYRDNVEKNVA
+544 YRDDVEKNVA
-556 PQMKTETPDQRKD
+556 PAMKTETQDQKKD
-569 TSANNNLSK
+569 TSADNNLSK
-578 ALGDYFA
+578 AIGKYFA
-585 NRIPSNIDNFV
+585 NRLPSDIDKFV
-596 LPYYSVRVVQHR
+596 LPYYSVRVVQHK
-608 LTTQGDKGFVSRVV
+608 LTTQGDKGYTTKLSC
-622 AVSDV
+622 VSDI

>member
-1 MKTYSPEAATPA
+1 MKTYSTEAATPA

-33 FGDNTLPY
+33 FGDKGTY
-41 ENTYI
+41 ENSE
-46 NKDGKTETLTSKS
+46 GKTKDV
-59 ELKWVIRDITVTL
+59 ELKWVIKDITVTL
-72 TRDWDMSQA
+72 TRDWDISQA
-81 QIILTC
+81 QIVLTC

-102 FIFRGGDN
+102 SIYRGGDN

-131 PITADLLDEVPFDF
+131 PITADLLDEIPFDF
-145 TDIKTQKLQCHNKNK
+145 TDIKTQVKQSHNKNK

-166 WGFIDTMEYSS
+166 WGFIDTMKYSG
-177 TPTGSMLTIQCRDR
+177 TPTGSTLTIQCRDR
-191 VRVLADTR
+191 VRVFADTR

-206 QGKQNSEA
+206 QGKQNSEGS
-214 NPTTVGNQ
+214 NKTSVGDQVVDPTATEQ
-222 TVDSSS
+222 
-228 VEGIVSG
+228 GIVSG
-235 DRSEILWQLANAAAG
+235 DRTEILMQLANAAAG
-250 NPFGQN
+250 NPYGQN
-256 LKDLQKAGTPKCW
+256 PRDLEKKGVTCW
-269 KFVEKGEIVKGFT
+269 KLVKPGEIVKGFT
-282 VDQNKN
+282 VDQDKN
-288 IKQKFPQE
+288 ITVQFPSE
-296 NPAQWVQTTTCRL
+296 DPAQWVQTTTCRI

-316 RFNIWTERPPIVKG
+316 RFNIWNERPPIVKG
-330 EPDSTLQVLNKIPLE
+330 ESQATLQVLNKVPLE
-345 IVDFIAKTE
+345 IIDFIAKTE

-374 VKDESGFA
+374 VKDESGFK
-382 DADRSHRTYF
+382 DEHRSYRTYF
-392 HRTYPKECSPP
+392 HRTAPDGMIP

-409 QKIKVTDTTL
+409 QKIEATDTTL
-419 FSFNNFVI
+419 FSFNNFII

-450 LSTSLTNRNPSPPC
+450 LSTSLTKRSPSPPC

-476 YENPEF
+476 YDNPEL
-482 GATLLALAH
+482 GATYLAMAH

-529 TYTVVNSN
+529 TYTVMDST
-537 KDTMEDL
+537 KDTSKDIRE
-544 RKYRDNVEKNVA
+544 YRDDVEKNVA
-556 PQMKTETPDQRKD
+556 PAMKTETQDQKKD
-569 TSANNNLSK
+569 TSADNNLSK
-578 ALGDYFA
+578 AIGKYFA
-585 NRIPSNIDNFV
+585 NRLPSDIDKFV
-596 LPYYSVRVVQHR
+596 LPYYSVRVVQHK
-608 LTTQGDKGFVSRVV
+608 LTTQGDKGYTTKLSC
-622 AVSDV
+622 VSDI

>member
-1 MKTYSPEAATPA
+1 MKTYSTEAATPA

-33 FGDNTLPY
+33 FGDKGTY
-41 ENTYI
+41 ENSEW
-46 NKDGKTETLTSKS
+46 KTKNV
-59 ELKWVIRDITVTL
+59 ELKWVIKDITVTL
-72 TRDWDMSQA
+72 TRDWDISQA
-81 QIILTC
+81 QIVLTC

-102 FIFRGGDN
+102 SIYRGGDN

-131 PITADLLDEVPFDF
+131 PITADLLDEIPFDF
-145 TDIKTQKLQCHNKNK
+145 TDIKTQVKQSHNKNK

-166 WGFIDTMEYSS
+166 WGFIDTMKYSGN
-177 TPTGSMLTIQCRDR
+177 PTGSTLTIQCRDR
-191 VRVLADTR
+191 VRVFADTR

-206 QGKQNSEA
+206 QGKQNSEG
-214 NPTTVGNQ
+214 NTKTSVGDQVVDPTATEQ
-222 TVDSSS
+222 
-228 VEGIVSG
+228 GIVSG
-235 DRSEILWQLANAAAG
+235 DRTEILMQLANAAAG
-250 NPFGQN
+250 NPYGQN
-256 LKDLQKAGTPKCW
+256 PRDLEKKGVTCW
-269 KFVEKGEIVKGFT
+269 KLVKPGEIVKGFT
-282 VDQNKN
+282 VDQDKN
-288 IKQKFPQE
+288 ITVQFPSE
-296 NPAQWVQTTTCRL
+296 DPAQWVQTTTCRI

-316 RFNIWTERPPIVKG
+316 RFNIWNERLPIVKG
-330 EPDSTLQVLNKIPLE
+330 ESQATLQVLNKVPLE
-345 IVDFIAKTE
+345 IIDFIAKTE

-382 DADRSHRTYF
+382 DEHRSYRTYF
-392 HRTYPKECSPP
+392 HRTAPDGMIP

-409 QKIKVTDTTL
+409 QKIEATDTTL
-419 FSFNNFVI
+419 FSFNNFII

-450 LSTSLTNRNPSPPC
+450 LSTSLTKRSPSPPC

-476 YENPEF
+476 YDNPEL
-482 GATLLALAH
+482 GATYLAMAH

-529 TYTVVNSN
+529 TYTVMDST
-537 KDTMEDL
+537 KDTSKDIRE
-544 RKYRDNVEKNVA
+544 YRDDVEKNVA
-556 PQMKTETPDQRKD
+556 PAMKTETQDQKKD
-569 TSANNNLSK
+569 TSADNNLSK
-578 ALGDYFA
+578 AIGKYFA
-585 NRIPSNIDNFV
+585 NRLPSDIDKFV
-596 LPYYSVRVVQHR
+596 LPYYSVRVVQHK
-608 LTTQGDKGFVSRVV
+608 LTTQGDKGYTTKLSC
-622 AVSDV
+622 VSDI

>member
-1 MKTYSPEAATPA
+1 MKIYSTEAATPA

-33 FGDNTLPY
+33 FGDKGTY
-41 ENTYI
+41 ENSEGQT
-46 NKDGKTETLTSKS
+46 KDV
-59 ELKWVIRDITVTL
+59 ELKWVIKDITVTL
-72 TRDWDMSQA
+72 TRDWDISQA
-81 QIILTC
+81 QIVLTC
-87 ELPDKSMREPPLPDV
+87 ELPDKSMREPLLPDV
-102 FIFRGGDN
+102 SIYRGGDN

-126 ESSTT
+126 ESSTI
-131 PITADLLDEVPFDF
+131 PITADLLDEIPFDF
-145 TDIKTQKLQCHNKNK
+145 TDIKTQVKQFHNKNK

-166 WGFIDTMEYSS
+166 WGFIDTMKYSG
-177 TPTGSMLTIQCRDR
+177 TPTGSTLTIQCRDR
-191 VRVLADTR
+191 VRVFADTR

-206 QGKQNSEA
+206 QGKQNSD
-214 NPTTVGNQ
+214 NQTTPTTVGNETQ
-222 TVDSSS
+222 QVDSTT
-228 VEGIVSG
+228 EGIVSG
-235 DRSEILWQLANAAAG
+235 DRTEILMQLANAAAG
-250 NPFGQN
+250 NPYGENQ
-256 LKDLQKAGTPKCW
+256 KDLEQAGTPKCW
-269 KFVEKGEIVKGFT
+269 KFVRKGEIVKGFT
-282 VDQNKN
+282 VDQDKN
-288 IKQKFPQE
+288 VIKKFPSE
-296 NPAQWVQTTTCRL
+296 DPAQWVQTTTCRI

-316 RFNIWTERPPIVKG
+316 RFNIWSERPPIVKG
-330 EPDSTLQVLNKIPLE
+330 ESQATLQVLNKVPLE
-345 IVDFIAKTE
+345 IIDFIAKTE

-374 VKDESGFA
+374 VKDESGFK
-382 DADRSHRTYF
+382 DEHRSYRTYF

-409 QKIKVTDTTL
+409 QKIEATDTTL
-419 FSFNNFVI
+419 FSFNNFII

-450 LSTSLTNRNPSPPC
+450 LSTSLTKRNPSPPC

-476 YENPEF
+476 YDNPDL
-482 GATLLALAH
+482 GATYLAMAH

-529 TYTVVNSN
+529 TYTVMDST
-537 KDTMEDL
+537 KDTSKDIRE
-544 RKYRDNVEKNVA
+544 YRDDVEKNVA
-556 PQMKTETPDQRKD
+556 PAMPTETQDQKMN
-569 TSANNNLSK
+569 TSADNNLSK
-578 ALGDYFA
+578 AIGKYFA

-596 LPYYSVRVVQHR
+596 LPYYSVRVVQHK
-608 LTTQGDKGFVSRVV
+608 LTTQGDKGYTTKLSC
-622 AVSDV
+622 VSDI